1 MAPRP
6 FTIAIPDEV
15 LDDLRRRLSAVRWPE
30 GPADPGW
37 TYGADAGYLRA
48 LVGYWRDGYD
58 WRAAEVR
65 LNRLP
70 QFIAEV
76 DGLDIHFVHERG
88 SGERPLPL
96 ILTHG
101 WPGSFVEFEA
111 LIEPLA
117 HPERY
122 GGDPGDAFDVVVPS
136 LPGYAFSGRPR
147 KPMGPRAIAR
157 VWHRLMTDVL
167 GYSRFGAQGG
177 DWGSVVSSWLAYDHP
192 GALAGLH
199 LNMVGLR
206 PQLDENSATLMAEEK
221 DWLRRAG
228 KRIRMERGYREV
240 QATRPQ
246 TLAVALNDSPAGL
259 AAWIVDK
266 FRAWGDTG
274 GDVESRFDRDTLL
287 TNVMLYWCLGSADS
301 ASWIYYAAREAGDLA
316 LPGDARITVPTGVA
330 AFPVDLV
337 PPPPRSYAERAY
349 EVVRWSEMP
358 AGGHFAALEEPVR
371 LIDDIRAFF
380 RPLRE

>member
-6 FTIAIPDEV
+6 FTIAIPEEV
-15 LDDLRRRLSAVRWPE
+15 LDELRRRLDGVRWPE
-30 GPADPGW
+30 APGGSGW
-37 TYGADAGYLRA
+37 TYGAEAGYLRT
-48 LVGYWRDGYD
+48 LVDYWRDGYD
-58 WRAAEVR
+58 WRAAEAH

-70 QFIAEV
+70 QFTAEV

-88 SGERPLPL
+88 SGDRSLPL
-96 ILTHG
+96 VLTHG
-101 WPGSFVEFEA
+101 WPGSFMEFDA
-111 LIEPLA
+111 LVEPLA
-117 HPERY
+117 HPERH
-122 GGDPGDAFDVVVPS
+122 GADPGDAFDVVVPS

-157 VWHRLMTDVL
+157 LWHRLMTDVL
-167 GYSRFGAQGG
+167 GYDRFGAQGG

-206 PQLDENSATLMAEEK
+206 PELDENSAPLSAEEK

-228 KRIRMERGYREV
+228 KRMRMERGYREV

-274 GDVESRFDRDTLL
+274 GDLESRFDRDTLL
-287 TNVMLYWCLGSADS
+287 TNLMLYWCTGTVDS
-301 ASWIYYAAREAGDLA
+301 ASWIYYAAREAGDLS

-349 EVVRWSEMP
+349 AVARWTEMP
-358 AGGHFAALEEPVR
+358 EGGHFAALEEPAR
-371 LIDDIRAFF
+371 LIEDIRAFF
-380 RPLRE
+380 RPLRQ